1 MIEIT
6 ARLLK
11 GPAYLAGEMV
21 ECSITFSN
29 PEDPSLKKSHSYR
42 YVCLCVRFS
51 FSQKLKTR
59 FFLHITYLHPAP

>member
-42 YVCLCVRFS
+42 YVCLCVR
-51 FSQKLKTR
+51 SQQPTYWFCWFLVSDDTGVTR
-59 FFLHITYLHPAP
+59 V